1 MNSEILGISCS
12 NNPHGQERRRSED
25 ILTEKIKLNNHGGT
39 LDLIFEH
46 ISYFYEMM
54 VQLLKCYQSVL
65 SETQIDAL
73 KCCVI

>member
-1 MNSEILGISCS
+1 MNSEILGINCS

-25 ILTEKIKLNNHGGT
+25 ILTEKKLNNHGGT

-54 VQLLKCYQSVL
+54 YSITKML
-65 SETQIDAL
+65 SIGAF
-73 KCCVI
+73 

>member
-1 MNSEILGISCS
+1 MDKKEGEVKTFWLK
-12 NNPHGQERRRSED
+12 
-25 ILTEKIKLNNHGGT
+25 KIKLNNHGGT

>member
-1 MNSEILGISCS
+1 MNSEILGMNCS

-54 VQLLKCYQSVL
+54 YSITKML
-65 SETQIDAL
+65 SIGAF
-73 KCCVI
+73 